1 MSTKPF
7 DVAILFTG
15 HMTDL
20 PGRATPR
27 FPREAE
33 PAAWGAIRTAIEQAR
48 ARSKGRI
55 VGIASGAR
63 GGDLMFHEACR
74 LFGIERRMVLPFPPD
89 AFIQTSVAGIPNS
102 TWETKF
108 WDNWNALPAEERE
121 TLLPAVDDKGY
132 ALCNG
137 RMIELA
143 ATLAPAYE
151 LIALWDGKGGDG
163 PGGTADHVDTV
174 KRMGGRIEVIDAN
187 TLLEAARPS

>member
-1 MSTKPF
+1 MSGKPF
-7 DVAILFTG
+7 DIAILFTG

-20 PGRATPR
+20 PGRAIPR
-27 FPREAE
+27 FPQEAE
-33 PAAWGAIRTAIEQAR
+33 PAAWRAIRSAIENAR
-48 ARSKGRI
+48 ARSKGRL

-74 LFGIERRMVLPFPPD
+74 LFGIERRMVLPFATD
-89 AFIQTSVAGIPNS
+89 AFIQTSVAGIPNAG
-102 TWETKF
+102 WETKF
-108 WDNWNALPAEERE
+108 WDNWNSLAANERE

-143 ATLAPAYE
+143 LALAPAYE

-163 PGGTADHVDTV
+163 PGGTADHVQTV
-174 KRMGGRIEVIDAN
+174 KQIGGRIEIIDTN
-187 TLLEAARPS
+187 TLLTRE